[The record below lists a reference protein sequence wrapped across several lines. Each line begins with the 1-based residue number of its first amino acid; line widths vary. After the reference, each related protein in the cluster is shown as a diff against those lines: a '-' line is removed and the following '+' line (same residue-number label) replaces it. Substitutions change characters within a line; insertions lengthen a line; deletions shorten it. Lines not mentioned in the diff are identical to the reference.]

1 MGNTCLF
8 NRAAALDAT
17 RMCRGWFH
25 RLAVICAS
33 CGVWAAPDY
42 FPSVANQVLRVQG
55 KARIGSDTQTLAVRE
70 LEQQVKR
77 VMAADPSLPLNVSSL
92 RDRPDPELLRILLLA
107 VLGNYTS
114 AISQEWGQPCRLV
127 VDPLSGSIQLEDE
140 PPTESIAL
148 KVVVVLLVAVQIHQ
162 AMLVGT

>member
-1 MGNTCLF
+1 MGKACLF
-8 NRAAALDAT
+8 NRAVLDAT
-17 RMCRGWFH
+17 RMCVWWVYG
-25 RLAVICAS
+25 LASICAACS
-33 CGVWAAPDY
+33 SYAAPDY
-42 FPSVANQVLRVQG
+42 FPSVADQVFRVQG
-55 KARIGSDTQTLAVRE
+55 RAKIGSDTQTLAVRE

-77 VMAADPSLPLNVSSL
+77 VMAADPALPLNVSSL

-114 AISQEWGQPCRLV
+114 AISQDWGQPCRLV